1 MRCKS
6 ILLTILLVSTVTA
19 QSFFNRALGNEFDF
33 LSARAVAIGNTVLS
47 NDLTSSTLLSN
58 PANMAT
64 FKDELSLDFN
74 LNSKSTLER
83 RRMDMKDS
91 FGDFLVTGDY
101 VQNSSIN
108 NYLAGG
114 VVYKSNFRG
123 FDFGVGGSY
132 SPLASFDYK
141 YEEEVR
147 GSASLED
154 GEIGIK
160 DPIVGYHIFETEG
173 VLNRISFGVGI
184 GVSPPQT
191 FSSINFGFTL
201 HNVIGSEL
209 TEKFYTDSLSAD
221 VTNLSLVN
229 KVNNKLEIPK
239 GKFFSLSTDFNL
251 LGLNLIF
258 GYESDMILQTPT
270 NSTVQV
276 SDSVGLPIYIEQ
288 DSDYSVQYIIE
299 GLNYT
304 KPSIINLGFGY
315 RFKDTVPMSIS
326 FEINRIYTSNK
337 LNGYELNNITKLK
350 MGFEY
355 VALNEIPV
363 RAGFIFSNSPFQN
376 IQPES
381 VFTFGTGKTFGK
393 LTVDIAGA
401 YHTNSYNY
409 PDIFPVEDDDRP
421 DYDTVLE
428 SNFNL
433 VTTFQY
439 KF

>member
-1 MRCKS
+1 
-6 ILLTILLVSTVTA
+6 
-19 QSFFNRALGNEFDF
+19 
-33 LSARAVAIGNTVLS
+33 
-47 NDLTSSTLLSN
+47 
-58 PANMAT
+58 
-64 FKDELSLDFN
+64 
-74 LNSKSTLER
+74 
-83 RRMDMKDS
+83 MKDS
-91 FGDFLVTGDY
+91 FGGFLVSGDY
-101 VQNSSIN
+101 VQNSTIFSF
-108 NYLAGG
+108 YRGGG
-114 VVYKSNFRG
+114 VYKLTFNDFNFG
-123 FDFGVGGSY
+123 LGISY
-132 SPLASFDYK
+132 GPLTSFDYK

-147 GSASLED
+147 GSLNLED
-154 GEIGIK
+154 GENGIK
-160 DPIVGYHIFETEG
+160 DPLVGYHIFETG
-173 VLNRISFGVGI
+173 GTLNLVSFGGGI

>member
-19 QSFFNRALGNEFDF
+19 QSFFNRVLGNEIDGS
-33 LSARAVAIGNTVLS
+33 SARVLAMGS
-47 NDLTSSTLLSN
+47 TEIINDLTSSTLLYN
-58 PANMAT
+58 PAKTAT
-64 FKDELSLDFN
+64 LANGFCVDFHL
-74 LNSKSTLER
+74 LNSSIVER
-83 RRMDMKDS
+83 RGMDMKDS
-91 FGDFLVTGDY
+91 FGGFLVSGDY
-101 VQNSSIN
+101 VQNSTIFS
-108 NYLAGG
+108 YYRGGG
-114 VVYKSNFRG
+114 VYKLTFNDFNFG
-123 FDFGVGGSY
+123 LGISY
-132 SPLASFDYK
+132 GPLTSFDYK

-147 GSASLED
+147 GSLNLED
-154 GEIGIK
+154 GENGIK
-160 DPIVGYHIFETEG
+160 DPLVGYHIFETG
-173 VLNRISFGVGI
+173 GTLNLVSFGGGI